1 MNKKQPPMPIAAS
14 ARSPSR
20 HDHRRTRKLHHA
32 LPLAIAAIVAVS
44 GLAATIHL
52 LWPSW
57 SGRPGA
63 IDPDRLPVVIGEVL
77 FNVPTDAVRKKVQR
91 HAGQQER
98 VDLIFA
104 YPDLTP
110 PPPPVRQDIAA
121 AEAPADAHRLFLSIA
136 AHGGA
141 LSPEE
146 RLRTIYPR
154 YLDPT
159 TSSARD
165 GLTGVAFRPTS
176 PYRNEDL
183 FTGENGFAARCSRD
197 AATAGMCLHDLRID
211 GADLTFR
218 FPRAWLVSWRDV
230 ADHLDRLVARLRG
243 VPER

>member
-1 MNKKQPPMPIAAS
+1 M
-14 ARSPSR
+14 
-20 HDHRRTRKLHHA
+20 HHA
-32 LPLAIAAIVAVS
+32 LPLAIAVVVAVS
-44 GLAATIHL
+44 GLAVTIHL

-57 SGRPGA
+57 SGKARG
-63 IDPDRLPVVIGEVL
+63 IDPDRLPVVIGDVL

-104 YPDLTP
+104 YPELTP
-110 PPPPVRQDIAA
+110 PPPPARQDLAVA
-121 AEAPADAHRLFLSIA
+121 DEPANAPAEAPRLFLSIA

-159 TSSARD
+159 TSSERD

-183 FTGENGFAARCSRD
+183 FTGEKGFVARCSRD
-197 AATAGMCLHDLRID
+197 AATAGMCLHDLRVD

-218 FPRAWLVSWRDV
+218 FPRAWLASWREV
-230 ADHLDRLVARLRG
+230 AAHLDQLVARLRG
-243 VPER
+243 VPERQ